1 MIEEKVRDL
10 LEKAIEKEG
19 YILDEVTYMKE
30 GKTYTLTLVIDKD
43 GYININDCLAV
54 NKIVNPLLDEADL
67 ISDSYVL
74 DVCSKEKGSE

>member
-10 LEKAIEKEG
+10 LQSPIEEAG
-19 YILDEVTYMKE
+19 YILDEVIYTKE
-30 GKTYTLTLVIDKD
+30 GKTYTLMLVIDKE

-67 ISDSYVL
+67 ISESYML